1 MTLQAKSR
9 TKGKET
15 KANNGE
21 RKGLQKSVG
30 SLITVFSVLVH
41 KAGELFARSGG
52 VKSV

>member
-30 SLITVFSVLVH
+30 SLIPVFSVH